1 MLIGILEAS
10 AKWLLS
16 LSVALLNAKV
26 ITVLTHTHIQRQY
39 PVCEWSSGLFNVQG
53 QVCKNP
59 SPSLSVFLSQLFPH
73 YSSSQVNNF

>member
-1 MLIGILEAS
+1 VRAFVFIFKNIYNNNTMLIGILEAS

-39 PVCEWSSGLFNVQG
+39 PVCEWSSGLASMFKQNVMDH
-53 QVCKNP
+53 
-59 SPSLSVFLSQLFPH
+59 FF
-73 YSSSQVNNF
+73 

>member
-39 PVCEWSSGLFNVQG
+39 PVCEWSSGLFNVQKDSYAFMKEPFS
-53 QVCKNP
+53 V
-59 SPSLSVFLSQLFPH
+59 SFSFSVSTLSSLQ
-73 YSSSQVNNF
+73 